1 MYSPADGL
9 QISDSSDGVQLLCMY
24 ISTLGTQELEAYN
37 MAETYVCH
45 SSFQLQ
51 LHNIDVIIIR
61 REAQLNPIAPLLG
74 IHIWHHDGLVAT
86 PRQGRL
92 TPCVEPPTQPSLIA
106 PIHVCISPK

>member
-1 MYSPADGL
+1 
-9 QISDSSDGVQLLCMY
+9 
-24 ISTLGTQELEAYN
+24 

-74 IHIWHHDGLVAT
+74 KFTFGTMTV
-86 PRQGRL
+86 
-92 TPCVEPPTQPSLIA
+92 
-106 PIHVCISPK
+106 